1 MENLIL
7 YLICLILGGAGAW
20 IIGKYAL
27 KLGLVDLPNERSSH
41 AMPTPK
47 GGGIGILAAFVF
59 ASLFLEVSLYFWLP
73 ATFLAL
79 FSLLGDKVEL
89 SPKFRLPVQFV
100 AALIILAPGL
110 FSNSFIKFCP
120 LSPLFCLLPLS
131 IFIVGT
137 ANFYNF
143 MDGINGIAGVTGVTG
158 FGLIAF
164 YAFFSGID
172 SLFVTLAVC
181 MSLSCLG
188 FLPFNVPKAKVF
200 MGDVGSILLGFVFAG
215 MVVSLSKSF
224 LDFVCLAAFLFPFY
238 MDELTTMIIRLKDG
252 ENLTR
257 PHRRHLYQ
265 LLANEMGIAH
275 WKVSAGYGVGQ
286 LTVGLIVLVLKPLGL
301 VAVLFFLTACFAGFV
316 LLNFRIRNRLRIR
329 HSDEI
334 EKKKAFHRAGSPT
347 QMDADILPR
356 ELDF

>member
-1 MENLIL
+1 LIL
-7 YLICLILGGAGAW
+7 YILCLIIGGGGAW
-20 IIGKYAL
+20 IIGKYASE
-27 KLGLVDLPNERSSH
+27 LGLVDLPNERSSH
-41 AMPTPK
+41 TMPTPK

-59 ASLFLEVSLYFWLP
+59 ASLFLEVPLYFWIP
-73 ATFLAL
+73 ATILAL
-79 FSLLGDKVEL
+79 FSFAGDKVEL
-89 SPKFRLPVQFV
+89 SPKFRLSVQFV
-100 AALIILAPGL
+100 AALIIVASDL
-110 FSNSFIKFCP
+110 FANSFIKLCP
-120 LSPLFCLLPLS
+120 LSFFFCLLPLS
-131 IFIVGT
+131 VFIVGT

-224 LDFVCLAAFLFPFY
+224 LDFVCLSAFLLPFY
-238 MDELTTMIIRLKDG
+238 ADELTTMIVRLKEG
-252 ENLTR
+252 ENLTS

-265 LLANEMGIAH
+265 LLVNEMGIAH
-275 WKVSAGYGVGQ
+275 WKVSTGYGLLQLAVGVNV
-286 LTVGLIVLVLKPLGL
+286 LIIRPSGLLIVILLQVC
-301 VAVLFFLTACFAGFV
+301 CFAVFGWVSFS
-316 LLNFRIRNRLRIR
+316 IRSRL
-329 HSDEI
+329 
-334 EKKKAFHRAGSPT
+334 KNLGSH
-347 QMDADILPR
+347 Q
-356 ELDF
+356 E